1 MTKKSS
7 TDTDRQSE
15 DAAYDHLDF
24 ADTIRIRRIR
34 VLGKHGV
41 TDRERSVLR
50 PLIVDV
56 EITADLTTAQ
66 HSDNI
71 VDTVN
76 YSTVH
81 KLVMQIVETHS
92 YKLLE
97 SLAGA
102 ILDALFEDRRVLA
115 ARLRIGKP
123 ERLDGATPSITLAR
137 KNPSKR

>member
-1 MTKKSS
+1 MAKASS
-7 TDTDRQSE
+7 RQTDKTSE
-15 DAAYDHLDF
+15 DMMGDHLDF
-24 ADTIRIRRIR
+24 VDTIRIKRIR

-50 PLIVDV
+50 PLIIDIDV
-56 EITADLTTAQ
+56 QADLTRAQ
-66 HSDNI
+66 LSDNI
-71 VDTVN
+71 ADTVN

-81 KLVMQIVETHS
+81 KLVMHIVETHS

-102 ILDALFEDRRVLA
+102 ILNALFEDERVLA

-123 ERLDGATPSITLAR
+123 ERLDGATPSITLTR
-137 KNPSKR
+137 KNPRR

>member
-1 MTKKSS
+1 MAKKGSIENHRRNEEA
-7 TDTDRQSE
+7 T
-15 DAAYDHLDF
+15 YDPLDF

-50 PLIVDV
+50 PLIIDV
-56 EITADLTTAQ
+56 EVTADLTKAQ
-66 HSDNI
+66 QSDNI
-71 VDTVN
+71 ADTVN

-81 KLVMQIVETHS
+81 KLIMQIVETHS
-92 YKLLE
+92 YRLLE

-102 ILDALFEDRRVLA
+102 ILDALFEDERVLA

-137 KNPSKR
+137 KNPKR

>member
-1 MTKKSS
+1 MVKKST

-15 DAAYDHLDF
+15 DATYDHLDF

-102 ILDALFEDRRVLA
+102 ILDALFEDQRVLA